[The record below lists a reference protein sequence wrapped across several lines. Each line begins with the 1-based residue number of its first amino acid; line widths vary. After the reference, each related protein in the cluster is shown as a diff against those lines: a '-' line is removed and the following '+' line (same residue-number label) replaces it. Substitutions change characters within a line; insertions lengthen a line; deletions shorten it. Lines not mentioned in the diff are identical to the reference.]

1 MLATITFGGAL
12 GDISSALA
20 GPSQQRTVRVRWAKT
35 GSPDAASRHPSL
47 AADARRV
54 AFASDATNLT
64 PREDRNSA
72 RDVFVYD
79 QGAGEL
85 LLASLGPGGVGAN
98 GPSDEPVISGDG
110 KIVAFASRATNLVAG
125 DENRSADIFVTV
137 PGTTDPVRVSTLTG
151 GGEADGPSREPDL
164 SHDGRML
171 VFASDASNLVKGDDN
186 KRTDV
191 FVRDLRSGAVS
202 LVSSARGEAG
212 RSASG
217 DSTAPA
223 ISPDGRYV
231 SFTSTADDL
240 AKGDANRRPDVFVR
254 DLLAR
259 RTALV
264 SVSRTSGRTAGKD
277 SVLTSDISRK
287 GRYVAFSSDARN
299 LVRRDRNRRSDI
311 FVRDRRARTTRRV
324 SLSTTDEEVNGDSY
338 APAITP
344 DGRFV
349 AFASRAR
356 DLVPESARGEDVYV
370 RDVRRRTTV
379 LADVSS
385 KGRPRGRERGAR
397 RRQRPAISADAE
409 TVAFTSSASNL
420 VGHDS
425 NRVADVFLRRMSPA
439 ATAVAR
445 RRVEAQDGRLVI
457 TFKSTNKTA
466 GPLRCRLDDGPPSL
480 CPLRGTLLPRLRD
493 GRHTLRALA
502 GAPGAFYA
510 QRAIVIRMTV
520 RKGRVAVSV
529 QNPADGF

>member
-1 MLATITFGGAL
+1 M
-12 GDISSALA
+12 
-20 GPSQQRTVRVRWAKT
+20 RWAKT
-35 GSPDAASRHPSL
+35 GNPDAASRHPSL

-64 PREDRNSA
+64 PHEDRNSA

-85 LLASLGPGGVGAN
+85 RLVSLGPGGAGAN
-98 GPSDEPVISGDG
+98 GASYEPVISGDG
-110 KIVAFASRATNLVAG
+110 KIVAFASRATNLVA
-125 DENRSADIFVTV
+125 DDDNRAADIFATI
-137 PGTTDPVRVSTLTG
+137 PGVTDPVRVSTTNG
-151 GGEADGPSREPDL
+151 GGEANGPSQEPDL
-164 SHDGRML
+164 SQDGRML
-171 VFASDASNLVKGDDN
+171 VFSSDASNLVKGDDN
-186 KRTDV
+186 ESTDV

-202 LVSSARGEAG
+202 LVSSARGERG

-240 AKGDANRRPDVFVR
+240 AKGDANERPDVFVR
-254 DLLAR
+254 DLFAG

-264 SVSRTSGRTAGKD
+264 SVARAPGRTAGKD
-277 SVLTSDISRK
+277 SVLTSDISSK
-287 GRYVAFSSDARN
+287 GRYIAFSSDARN

-324 SLSTTDEEVNGDSY
+324 SLSTTDEEVKGDSY
-338 APAITP
+338 APTITP

-356 DLVPESARGEDVYV
+356 DLVPESAPGEDVYV

-385 KGRPRGRERGAR
+385 KGRPRGRERGVR

-425 NRVADVFLRRMSPA
+425 NRVGDIFLRRMSPA
-439 ATAVAR
+439 AKAVAS
-445 RRVEAQDGRLVI
+445 RRVGAQNGRVVIAFSSGDEA
-457 TFKSTNKTA
+457 A
-466 GPLRCRLDDGPPSL
+466 GPLRCRLDRGPPSL
-480 CPLRGTLLPRLRD
+480 CPLRGTLLPRLRG

-502 GAPGAFYA
+502 GAPGSFYA
-510 QRAIVIRMTV
+510 KRAIVIRITV
-520 RKGRVAVSV
+520 RKSRAAVSV
-529 QNPADGF
+529 HNPADGF